1 VTGMLPLQNP
11 GDKNAV
17 LKVKTGE
24 GEEKMEV
31 NLANEQLVEFDYFVP
46 IEDDNIDYGDG
57 AAGNTQ
63 IASF

>member
-1 VTGMLPLQNP
+1 MLPLQNP

-46 IEDDNIDYGDG
+46 IEDDNMI
-57 AAGNTQ
+57 TVMVQ
-63 IASF
+63 QETLK